1 VNDDVELILHHLM
14 KETNE
19 RFIAGP
25 SLISERIYELMIFI
39 SVSQA
44 ILPFCNIIFLAKVQK
59 YLVGGR
65 LSDL

>member
-1 VNDDVELILHHLM
+1 M